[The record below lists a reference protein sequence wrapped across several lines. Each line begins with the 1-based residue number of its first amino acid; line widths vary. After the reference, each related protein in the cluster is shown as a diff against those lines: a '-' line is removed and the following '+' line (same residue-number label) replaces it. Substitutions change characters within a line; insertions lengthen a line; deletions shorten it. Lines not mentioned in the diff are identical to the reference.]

1 MAINTHI
8 LLVDDDGSLLA
19 TLRTCLEMA
28 DYHCMEAKDGYDAPD
43 WLEKDHPIDLIV
55 IDHQMPSVSGLELIN
70 GLKSQVST
78 KTIPVIFYS
87 GQLTEGLI
95 ALRDIKESMLVRLRH
110 GCSSLAAQH
119 RIIGSFCQGFLE
131 IP

>member
-43 WLEKDHPIDLIV
+43 WLEKGHPIDLIV
-55 IDHQMPSVSGLELIN
+55 IDHQMPRVSGLERIN
-70 GLKSQVST
+70 GLKSQVNT
-78 KTIPVIFYS
+78 KTIPIIFYS
-87 GQLTEGLI
+87 GQLTADLKTYALQAGATAVLEKPFPLNEFLGLVAKI
-95 ALRDIKESMLVRLRH
+95 CEKTVK
-110 GCSSLAAQH
+110 
-119 RIIGSFCQGFLE
+119 
-131 IP
+131 